1 MSRRVLV
8 QASKDRHGW
17 VHAYP
22 MSEELTFDA
31 VMHRCAVGQPICPG
45 ESLIFC
51 QSEQDVADFEAL
63 IPKRKRRD
71 MDEGYSVTFLMDR
84 EQFNAY
90 VGWDFGSAP
99 KGRES

>member
-1 MSRRVLV
+1 MLV

-22 MSEELTFDA
+22 MSDNLA
-31 VMHRCAVGQPICPG
+31 ARAQAHRLAYEGG
-45 ESLIFC
+45 SWNYHDTLIFC

-71 MDEGYSVTFLMDR
+71 LDEGYSVTFLMDR
-84 EQFNAY
+84 DQFNAY

-99 KGRES
+99 KEWTSA